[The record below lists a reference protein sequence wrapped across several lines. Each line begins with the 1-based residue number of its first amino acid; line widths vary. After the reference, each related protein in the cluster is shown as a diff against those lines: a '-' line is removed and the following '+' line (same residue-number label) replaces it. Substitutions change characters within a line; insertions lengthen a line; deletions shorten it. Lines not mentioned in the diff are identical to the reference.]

1 MKPGFT
7 LNEHTDE
14 KRLGVLR
21 ERRDHIHNQLMEL
34 LDKLYIINYEIR
46 EMEKWHAPS
55 STTPTAGSA
64 PPKW

>member
-46 EMEKWHAPS
+46 EMEK
-55 STTPTAGSA
+55 
-64 PPKW
+64 